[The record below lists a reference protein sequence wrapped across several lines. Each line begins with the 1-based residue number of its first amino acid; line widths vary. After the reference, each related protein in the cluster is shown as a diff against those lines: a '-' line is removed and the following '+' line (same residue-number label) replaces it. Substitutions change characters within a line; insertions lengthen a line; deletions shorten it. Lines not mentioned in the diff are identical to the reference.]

1 MEINIRSLIEGLSY
15 ALDVAEK
22 SYLSH
27 SKHVAYIS
35 VMMAK
40 DLKLSIEQ
48 QEDLYYAALLHD
60 IGRSNTYLIHEH
72 CIIGKDIILK
82 LPIKNILSD
91 YVYYHHEYFNG
102 TGPFKLKGDEIPLQS
117 QIISLADLF
126 DNEFGNRAELNLDT
140 INEMKRWI
148 NINQVVFNPKLV
160 STFNKLIEKEYILLD
175 YYSHEFNNVLF
186 RRIDGQGQTLDIDGV
201 KTFAKS
207 FSEIIDMRSKFTY
220 EHSLGISK
228 LVDKITPKLGY
239 DYEIQN
245 KMHVAA
251 LLHDIGKLAISND
264 IIDKE
269 GKLDER
275 ERYEMNKH
283 TYYTRWI
290 LEKIKGFEDITNY
303 AANHHEKLNGNGY
316 PFHLH
321 EEQIGELDRVM
332 AVCDI
337 YQALT
342 EDRPYR
348 NKMPIDKVWSII
360 DEMVNNNELDGNL
373 VGKIKTILK
382 EEIVLWMNF

>member
-1 MEINIRSLIEGLSY
+1 MKTNIRSLIEGLSY

-35 VMMAK
+35 VMIAK
-40 DLKLSIEQ
+40 DLKLPIEQ
-48 QEDLYYAALLHD
+48 QENLYYAALLHD
-60 IGRSNTYLIHEH
+60 IGRSNTYLIEEH
-72 CIIGKDIILK
+72 CIIGRNIILK
-82 LPIKNILSD
+82 LPIKDIISE
-91 YVYYHHEYFNG
+91 YVYYHHEYSNG

-117 QIISLADLF
+117 QIICIADLF
-126 DNEFGNRAELNLDT
+126 DKVFGNVDKLNIDMFSE
-140 INEMKRWI
+140 IKRWI
-148 NINQVVFNPKLV
+148 DINQELFN
-160 STFNKLIEKEYILLD
+160 SEIISSFHKLIKKEYILLD
-175 YYSHEFNNVLF
+175 YFSREFNSILF
-186 RRIDGQGQTLDIDGV
+186 RRIDVQGYNLDIEDV
-201 KTFAKS
+201 KKFAQA

-220 EHSLGISK
+220 EHSIGIAK
-228 LVDKITPKLGY
+228 LVNKITPKLGY

-245 KMHVAA
+245 KMYVAA
-251 LLHDIGKLAISND
+251 LLHDTGKLAISND
-264 IIDKE
+264 ILDKE

-283 TYYTRWI
+283 TYFTRWI
-290 LEKIKGFEDITNY
+290 LEQIEGFEDITNY

-332 AVCDI
+332 AICDI

-342 EDRPYR
+342 ENRPYR

-373 VGKIKTILK
+373 VGKIKIILK
-382 EEIVLWMNF
+382 EEIAL

>member
-1 MEINIRSLIEGLSY
+1 MKINIRSLIEGLSY

-35 VMMAK
+35 SMIAK
-40 DLKLSIEQ
+40 DLKLPIEQ

-60 IGRSNTYLIHEH
+60 IGRSNTYLIEEH
-72 CIIGKDIILK
+72 CIIGRDILLK
-82 LPIKNILSD
+82 LPIKDIISE
-91 YVYYHHEYFNG
+91 YVYCHHEHFNG
-102 TGPFKLKGDEIPLQS
+102 TGPFELKGDKIPLPS
-117 QIISLADLF
+117 QIICIADLF
-126 DNEFGNRAELNLDT
+126 DKVFGDVDELNLGT
-140 INEMKRWI
+140 INEIKRWL
-148 NINQVVFNPKLV
+148 NINHELFNPEIL
-160 STFNKLIEKEYILLD
+160 SSFHKLIEKEYILLD
-175 YYSHEFNNVLF
+175 YFSHEFNNVLF
-186 RRIDGQGQTLDIDGV
+186 KRIDVQGYNLDIGGV
-201 KTFAKS
+201 KEFAQA
-207 FSEIIDMRSKFTY
+207 FSEIIDTRSKFTY
-220 EHSLGISK
+220 EHSLGIVK
-228 LVDKITPKLGY
+228 LVNKITVKLGY

-245 KMHVAA
+245 KMHIAA

-290 LEKIKGFEDITNY
+290 LEQIEGFEDITNY
-303 AANHHEKLNGNGY
+303 AANHHEKLNGKGY
-316 PFHLH
+316 PYHLH

-332 AVCDI
+332 TICDV

-348 NKMPIDKVWSII
+348 NKMPINKVWSII
-360 DEMVNNNELDGNL
+360 DEMVNNNELDGIL
-373 VGKIKTILK
+373 VSKIKNILK
-382 EEIVLWMNF
+382 QEIVL